1 MNFVVYMLFLPMYST
16 RKQKLFAVFRYTNVV
31 VRWPGAA
38 HDAFIPANSALPD
51 ILDGINRKLLGDSG
65 YPLKK

>member
-1 MNFVVYMLFLPMYST
+1 MNFVVYILFLPMYST
-16 RKQKLFAVFRYTNVV
+16 RKQLFAVFRSTNVV

-38 HDAFIPANSALPD
+38 HDAFIPANLALPD